1 LKILAEKRFTMTE
14 QDLQLPMPDGTA
26 DAVLFSPDPSKQLPG
41 VLHLPDIGSIR
52 ESHRQ
57 MARRLAAEGYA
68 VLMPNPFYRSRRPPV
83 FDFPR
88 KMGEPRTMQRFEELV
103 TPLTHEAQMRDVA
116 AYVDLLA
123 AQSVVRPGLVGVV
136 GYCFSGALSLRSAA
150 ARPEKVAAAA
160 SFHGGGLYKAND
172 PGSPHLVLPQVK
184 AQLYFGHAEG
194 DKSMTAEDIA
204 HFERALHDWDG
215 DYESETYTGASHGWT
230 VPDNPVFNPPQADR
244 AFAKLTELFA
254 ETLQP

>member
-1 LKILAEKRFTMTE
+1 MTE
-14 QDLQLPMPDGTA
+14 QDLQLAMPDGTA
-26 DAVLFSPDPSKQLPG
+26 DAVLFSPDPSKPLPG

-52 ESHRQ
+52 EAHRQ

-88 KMGEPRTMQRFEELV
+88 KMGEPRTMQRFQELV
-103 TPLTHEAQMRDVA
+103 GPLPPEAQQRDTA

-123 AQSVVRPGLVGVV
+123 AQPAVRPGPVGVV
-136 GYCFSGALSLRSAA
+136 GYCFSGALSLRCAA
-150 ARPEKVAAAA
+150 ARPDQVAAAA
-160 SFHGGGLYKAND
+160 SFHGGGLYKADD
-172 PGSPHLVLPQVK
+172 PGSPHLVLPKVK

-194 DKSMTAEDIA
+194 DNSMTAEQIT
-204 HFERALHDWDG
+204 HLERALFDWGG
-215 DYESETYTGASHGWT
+215 DYESETYAGASHGWT
-230 VPDNPVFNPPQADR
+230 VPDNPVFNPEQAER

-254 ETLQP
+254 ETLRP

>member
-1 LKILAEKRFTMTE
+1 MTE
-14 QDLQLPMPDGTA
+14 QDLQLPMPDGIA
-26 DAVLFSPDPSKQLPG
+26 DAVLFTTDPSKPLPG

-52 ESHRQ
+52 EAHRQ

-88 KMGEPRTMQRFEELV
+88 KMGEPRTMQRFDELV
-103 TPLTHEAQMRDVA
+103 GPMTPDAQNRDVA
-116 AYVDLLA
+116 AYVDLLL
-123 AQSVVRPGLVGVV
+123 AQPGVRPGPVGTV

-150 ARPEKVAAAA
+150 ARPGKVAAAA

-204 HFERALHDWDG
+204 HFELALCDWDG
-215 DYESETYTGASHGWT
+215 DYESETYSGASHGWT
-230 VPDNPVFNPPQADR
+230 VPDNPVFNPAQADR
-244 AFAKLTELFA
+244 AFAKLIELFA
-254 ETLQP
+254 ETLY